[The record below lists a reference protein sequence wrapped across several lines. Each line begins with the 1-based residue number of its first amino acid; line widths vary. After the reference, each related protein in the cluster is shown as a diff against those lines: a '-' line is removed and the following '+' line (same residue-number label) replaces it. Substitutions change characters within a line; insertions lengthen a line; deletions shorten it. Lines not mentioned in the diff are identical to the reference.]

1 MRGFVRGVGVTV
13 FALLVLAVIGISVTI
28 GWRPFLGPKTRAL
41 TDRKFEATPER
52 LKRGTYVAEHLAACV
67 DCHTPFETT
76 PGGSEN
82 MLHKKASG
90 QIFPIPNFPGTLVA
104 ANITPDPETGVG
116 KWTDDELARA
126 IREGVDREGHTIF
139 PMMPYTHYRG
149 MSEEDVAS
157 VVVYLRSLPA
167 IRNPLPATVVN
178 FPVKYLVRNAPEPV
192 TGEVHPD
199 MSTEVSRGQYLV
211 RMAACSDCHTPIKR
225 GQPEHDLEFAGGRVF
240 DEPTGKIA
248 SANITP
254 DPSTGIGNY
263 TEETFAKVL
272 RAGYVGARQLNP
284 LMPWQF
290 YNGLTDEDIKAM
302 YAYLKTVKPIVHHV
316 DNSKPFTACKKC
328 GEAHGAG
335 DTN

>member
-1 MRGFVRGVGVTV
+1 MRGFVKGLSIVVLV
-13 FALLVLAVIGISVTI
+13 LLLLAVIGISATI
-28 GWRPFLGPKTRAL
+28 GWRPFLGPQTRAL

-76 PGGSEN
+76 PGSSEN

-104 ANITPDPETGVG
+104 ANITPDNETGVG

-126 IREGVDREGHTIF
+126 IREGVDRQGHTLF
-139 PMMPYTHYRG
+139 PMMPYSHYRG
-149 MSEEDVAS
+149 MSDEDIAS

-199 MSTEVSRGQYLV
+199 ISTELNRGQYLV
-211 RMAACSDCHTPIKR
+211 LMAACSDCHTPIKR
-225 GQPEHDLEFAGGRVF
+225 GRPAHDLEFAGGRVF
-240 DEPTGKIA
+240 DEPTGKVA
-248 SANITP
+248 SPNITP
-254 DPSTGIGNY
+254 DPTTGIGNY
-263 TEETFAKVL
+263 TEETFIKAL
-272 RAGYVGARQLNP
+272 RTGYVGTRQLNP

-290 YNGLTDEDIKAM
+290 YNGLTDEDTKAM
-302 YAYLKTVKPIVHHV
+302 YAYVKTVKPIVHRV
-316 DNSKPFTACKKC
+316 DNSKPSTTCKKC
-328 GEAHGAG
+328 GEVHGAG
-335 DTN
+335 DAN